1 MPAVNPSAL
10 NTYIPDHEASGKLVV
25 DYARDPKKFA
35 VTKYA
40 QIVPA
45 KKMMGYY
52 LAMTVEEAGRIVDT
66 NLDNF
71 VWPDGNAAP
80 EFNNETESHNFL
92 PFLTRR
98 YAFGFNLGSLTV
110 DQASWDVV
118 AQHGRIKA
126 QQAMTG
132 RTQKVLN
139 AALTEANHLATH
151 VLTVS
156 GISGNTGTWA
166 QSTTARQDIKRSLQ
180 TAMELILDDTLGGVT
195 QEDMILVINSALAA
209 KLTQTQEI
217 VDYIKGSPQA
227 LAQVRGELE
236 GGNVMYG
243 LPDKLYGFNLVVE
256 ATRKVTTRKGATTAR
271 SQILPTANALLL
283 SRPGGLIGI
292 ENAPSFSSIQVFAH
306 TEMQVEKKDDTDN
319 KRVVS
324 RIIENYDVKLVAPAA
339 SVLFKACA

>member
-1 MPAVNPSAL
+1 MAAVNPSAQS
-10 NTYIPDHEASGKLVV
+10 TFIPDHEASGKLVV
-25 DYARDPKKFA
+25 DFARDPKKFA
-35 VTKYA
+35 VNRYA
-40 QIVPA
+40 QVVPC
-45 KKMMGYY
+45 KKTMGYY
-52 LAMTVEEAGRIVDT
+52 LRMTVEEAGRIINA

-80 EFNNETESHNFL
+80 EFNNETESHEFL

-98 YAFGFNLGSLTV
+98 YAFGFNLGSMTV

-118 AQHGRIKA
+118 AQHARIKA

-139 AALTEANHLATH
+139 ALLTDANHLPSH
-151 VLTVS
+151 LMTVS
-156 GISGNTGTWA
+156 GISGNTGNWA

-209 KLTQTQEI
+209 KLTQCQEI

-236 GGNVMYG
+236 GSNTMYG
-243 LPDKLYGFNLVVE
+243 LPDTLYGFKLVVE
-256 ATRKVTTRKGATTAR
+256 ATRKVTTRKGATTVKT
-271 SQILPTANALLL
+271 QVLPTANAILM
-283 SRPGGLIGI
+283 SRPGGLVGI
-292 ENAPSFSSIQVFAH
+292 EGAPSFSSVQVFAY
-306 TEMQVEKKDDTDN
+306 TEMQTEKKDDVDN
-319 KRVVS
+319 KRVVA
-324 RIIENYDVKLVAPAA
+324 RIIENYDVRLVAPAA
-339 SVLFKACA
+339 TVLFKAAA